1 MTRERIE
8 DMREAVLPFVKK
20 KLLEIDYEGN
30 GKSDAEEFEKDFN
43 ELLNMAAKT
52 LEQEPCEE
60 WCGIPADRM
69 TLEQARCAIR
79 DFRKFVMSFVMSQ
92 KTSWIPVSE
101 KLPEN
106 KERVLV
112 SLRRFIGKDTVD
124 IGSMVFLEGIPHW
137 HIPGQTPGLYEVEA
151 WMPLPKTYEPQESE
165 DRNDD

>member
-79 DFRKFVMSFVMSQ
+79 DLRKFVMSFVMSQ
-92 KTSWIPVSE
+92 RTRWIPVSE
-101 KLPEN
+101 ELPKEEEIVQITIDSSYYPRPYVDMGFYRVETKKWYWFNTEN
-106 KERVLV
+106 IDPSIKV
-112 SLRRFIGKDTVD
+112 T
-124 IGSMVFLEGIPHW
+124 
-137 HIPGQTPGLYEVEA
+137 A
-151 WMPLPKTYEPQESE
+151 WMPKPKPYEPQESE
-165 DRNDD
+165 E